1 MPLPSSGSISFDDLN
16 LELGNEPGTQLD
28 MSSSAALFSLTAP
41 HGMDEFYGLSLLGD
55 DFLFSD
61 WTGGVSVNE
70 FGVISSTLGNATDI
84 VINTSNFGASTTSQ
98 SRIISVSVTVPNTF
112 NGEEPSN
119 AGEIVTGDKSAI
131 QSAVGRYLTIS
142 ADDTSLAGDDTSV
155 SLTVTD
161 THYNNG
167 SQTPWEITTETIESN
182 SLPVISF
189 LPITGTGT
197 ETVNV
202 AVDDNANGSTRS
214 VRFRVTGTIGG
225 KSSIVD
231 VSQASYTPV
240 VAPTVSID
248 SVLPS
253 APFSYN
259 GVNQV
264 IFTISRTVASSFTA
278 QISPG
283 IDSNGAIFSTTQPSN
298 ITRNSSTSI
307 SGTNSTFY
315 VQIPARTDTD
325 EGAKTDYL
333 TVNVSANGLGG
344 YAPYDLSQEGYSLP
358 VYTWGGSVIIDRDTG
373 DVVVTNDDSAG
384 TITISPISFNEY
396 VTTTTQRVVT
406 IGNIVIPSGYQ
417 NAGST
422 TDPQTFYPNQ
432 SAVPRTL
439 TATPSSTT
447 IGGST
452 TSIMLDINDV
462 YYTDTSWTLTEDL
475 DNTISNLTFS
485 PSSGTGDSP
494 YTVIS
499 FGSNTSGGTKYGRFT
514 LSGGD
519 SLIEIT
525 ITQNVYVAPPSIS
538 ITSVSPSGPYSYE
551 GQGNIFVNISRS
563 GGTNYSAQITPSFDD
578 ANATF
583 PSLQPSGITWNNST
597 SLTITTGTSFKVD
610 IPSRSDG
617 TITTYSSNVVVNA
630 SNSGGSDSDSVS
642 LQQTGLVTWN
652 TSPSSLSFATDGGT
666 QNITLNSS
674 FSWNASV
681 SGTGFSINTTSGNSG
696 TNTISVT
703 ATQKDLGGS
712 GTVTFSASGQ
722 SDIVVSLSQAAAPL
736 EILYY
741 INGSSSGQ
749 SSDTF
754 TDNSISYLG
763 ESTSVGVYAYRGSTP
778 QSTSFTLTK
787 YSGGTYFGVSTTTSG
802 TNTTVS
808 SNTTQSTGASAAT
821 LYINFNPNSGNT
833 STRSGEVQL
842 ECGGNIVTFNLTQNS
857 DPNAGG
863 GGGGKTP
870 PGPGGGEL

>member
-41 HGMDEFYGLSLLGD
+41 HGMDEFYGLSLIESASFISVNPSSISKPNTGLTTTVSVTSDGIFD
-55 DFLFSD
+55 ISENIDWITISKNKGNGNDSFTITVPPQALNGVSRNGTVTVSSNDATPRTISITQSARAAYMGVSSQTPQPTGGTYTVTITAESLVEWRLTKDYASFFVSGFSTTTGQGNGTVTFTIPENVGSERGVTFTLESTNIVLPNESVTIYQQTNVVADPTFVFSDWTGGVSINGQNGNVSATNGNSDGVSITSTNPYPTVVSSTTRIVSVTITVPSGYDNVGSTVSGTNAVNQPAYVQPTFTFSD
-61 WTGGVSVNE
+61 WTGGVSVSNT
-70 FGVISSTLGNATDI
+70 GNTSYTIGNA
-84 VINTSNFGASTTSQ
+84 S
-98 SRIISVSVTVPNTF
+98 SVSVSPSSFDVVTV
-112 NGEEPSN
+112 S
-119 AGEIVTGDKSAI
+119 
-131 QSAVGRYLTIS
+131 
-142 ADDTSLAGDDTSV
+142 TSRD
-155 SLTVTD
+155 
-161 THYNNG
+161 
-167 SQTPWEITTETIESN
+167 
-182 SLPVISF
+182 
-189 LPITGTGT
+189 
-197 ETVNV
+197 
-202 AVDDNANGSTRS
+202 
-214 VRFRVTGTIGG
+214 
-225 KSSIVD
+225 VD
-231 VSQASYTPV
+231 V
-240 VAPTVSID
+240 
-248 SVLPS
+248 
-253 APFSYN
+253 
-259 GVNQV
+259 
-264 IFTISRTVASSFTA
+264 
-278 QISPG
+278 
-283 IDSNGAIFSTTQPSN
+283 
-298 ITRNSSTSI
+298 
-307 SGTNSTFY
+307 
-315 VQIPARTDTD
+315 
-325 EGAKTDYL
+325 
-333 TVNVSANGLGG
+333 
-344 YAPYDLSQEGYSLP
+344 
-358 VYTWGGSVIIDRDTG
+358 
-373 DVVVTNDDSAG
+373 
-384 TITISPISFNEY
+384 TIT
-396 VTTTTQRVVT
+396 V
-406 IGNIVIPSGYQ
+406 PSGYTNSGGTVSGTKTVTQ
-417 NAGST
+417 ST
-422 TDPQTFYPNQ
+422 
-432 SAVPRTL
+432 VPRIL

-447 IGGST
+447 IEGGT

-462 YYTDTSWTLTEDL
+462 YYTDTSWTLTEDF

-494 YTVIS
+494 YTVVS

-583 PSLQPSGITWNNST
+583 PSSQPSGITWNNST

-617 TITTYSSNVVVNA
+617 TTTTYSSNVVVNA

-652 TSPSSLSFATDGGT
+652 TSPSSLSFATGGGT

-763 ESTSVGVYAYRGSTP
+763 ESTSVGVYAYRGSTS

-787 YSGGTYFGVSTTTSG
+787 SSGGTYFGVSTTTSG
-802 TNTTVS
+802 TNTSVS

-821 LYINFNPNSGNT
+821 LYINFNSNSGNT

-863 GGGGKTP
+863 GSGGGDR
-870 PGPGGGEL
+870 PGSEE